1 MAITFEELSI
11 LFESYKSCGLT
22 GTRDFSFIESIVK
35 SQQMPKGRGIDW
47 LERIVSAGSPVNK
60 LSEIVAI
67 EELATKSH
75 RKDTA
80 EVLLSFAARLRN
92 GYTLSERQLTFLET
106 LKEQVIENKPDAEL
120 SDRQRALLK
129 FLMHVKKAN
138 YYYWNGRP
146 GISGRLER
154 IFLRFSK
161 ENAIS
166 QDDLEYVRQNF
177 KGIIYDFEEGG
188 LRHPVGKLRWLG
200 DGSAVTVMENA
211 MTPDESSLIDYKN
224 GGIQIGVYHPTKG
237 LIYVQI
243 RSLYI
248 RPPKKPC
255 N

>member
-1 MAITFEELSI
+1 LAITFEDLSV
-11 LFESYKSCGLT
+11 LLESYRSCGLT
-22 GTRDFSFIESIVK
+22 DTRDFSFIESVVK
-35 SQQMPKGRGIDW
+35 SGQMPRGRGIDW
-47 LERIVSAGSPVNK
+47 LERIVSAGPPVDK

-67 EELATKSH
+67 EELAAKSH

-80 EVLLSFAARLRN
+80 DVLLSFAARLRN
-92 GYTLSERQLTFLET
+92 GHSLSERQLAFLET
-106 LKEQVIENKPDAEL
+106 LKIQVTENKPDVEL
-120 SDRQRALLK
+120 SDRQQALLK

-138 YYYWNGRP
+138 YYYWSGRP
-146 GISGRLER
+146 GISGRLDR
-154 IFLRFSK
+154 IFLRLSR
-161 ENAIS
+161 ETAIS

-177 KGIIYDFEEGG
+177 KGIIHDFEEGG

-211 MTPDESSLIDYKN
+211 VIPDGNNMLDYKN
-224 GGIQIGVYHPTKG
+224 GVIQIGVYHPTKG
-237 LIYVQI
+237 VIYVPI